1 MRINS
6 SKPKISEY
14 NFLRLLSS
22 TMIIQKQGVIINKY
36 DLEKNL
42 YYFYDNPY
50 FNFLFEDVCKRENID
65 NNYVDLNVA
74 FQTAYTFGLLI
85 LIQDSGDVRA
95 IINLT
100 EEEALKINSEFDFND
115 VLAMNK
121 LCEEL
126 KGLKKDYLFKDF
138 SKSEFKVTE
147 KVRKDA
153 IENPQ
158 KYSGCEARIRM
169 SKFYTDEEYSR
180 YLEESL
186 NRELPSQKKLCKRK

>member
-50 FNFLFEDVCKRENID
+50 FNFLFEDVCKRNNID

-100 EEEALKINSEFDFND
+100 EEEAMKINSEFDSNEII
-115 VLAMNK
+115 AM
-121 LCEEL
+121 
-126 KGLKKDYLFKDF
+126 
-138 SKSEFKVTE
+138 
-147 KVRKDA
+147 
-153 IENPQ
+153 
-158 KYSGCEARIRM
+158 
-169 SKFYTDEEYSR
+169 
-180 YLEESL
+180 
-186 NRELPSQKKLCKRK
+186 KKLCDELKNLKEEKSLVLTKIKKVNIK

>member
-22 TMIIQKQGVIINKY
+22 NMIIQKQGVIINKY

-100 EEEALKINSEFDFND
+100 EEEAMKINSEFDSNEII
-115 VLAMNK
+115 AM
-121 LCEEL
+121 
-126 KGLKKDYLFKDF
+126 
-138 SKSEFKVTE
+138 
-147 KVRKDA
+147 
-153 IENPQ
+153 
-158 KYSGCEARIRM
+158 
-169 SKFYTDEEYSR
+169 
-180 YLEESL
+180 
-186 NRELPSQKKLCKRK
+186 KKLCDELKNLKEEKSLVLTKTKKVNIK

>member
-36 DLEKNL
+36 DLEKKL
-42 YYFYDNPY
+42 YYFYNNPY

-100 EEEALKINSEFDFND
+100 EEEAMKINSEFDSNEII
-115 VLAMNK
+115 AM
-121 LCEEL
+121 
-126 KGLKKDYLFKDF
+126 
-138 SKSEFKVTE
+138 
-147 KVRKDA
+147 
-153 IENPQ
+153 
-158 KYSGCEARIRM
+158 
-169 SKFYTDEEYSR
+169 
-180 YLEESL
+180 
-186 NRELPSQKKLCKRK
+186 KKLCDELKNLKEEKSLVLTKTKKVNIK

>member
-100 EEEALKINSEFDFND
+100 EEEAMKINSEFDSNEII
-115 VLAMNK
+115 AM
-121 LCEEL
+121 
-126 KGLKKDYLFKDF
+126 
-138 SKSEFKVTE
+138 
-147 KVRKDA
+147 
-153 IENPQ
+153 
-158 KYSGCEARIRM
+158 
-169 SKFYTDEEYSR
+169 
-180 YLEESL
+180 
-186 NRELPSQKKLCKRK
+186 KKLCDELKNLKEDKSVVLTKTKKVNIK

>member
-22 TMIIQKQGVIINKY
+22 TMIIQKQGVIIDKY

-50 FNFLFEDVCKRENID
+50 LNFLFEDVCKRENID

-100 EEEALKINSEFDFND
+100 EEEAMKINSEFDSNEII
-115 VLAMNK
+115 AM
-121 LCEEL
+121 
-126 KGLKKDYLFKDF
+126 
-138 SKSEFKVTE
+138 
-147 KVRKDA
+147 
-153 IENPQ
+153 
-158 KYSGCEARIRM
+158 
-169 SKFYTDEEYSR
+169 
-180 YLEESL
+180 
-186 NRELPSQKKLCKRK
+186 KKLCDELKNLKEEKSLVLTKTKKVNIK

>member
-36 DLEKNL
+36 DLEKNI

-100 EEEALKINSEFDFND
+100 EEEAMKINSEFDSNEII
-115 VLAMNK
+115 AM
-121 LCEEL
+121 
-126 KGLKKDYLFKDF
+126 
-138 SKSEFKVTE
+138 
-147 KVRKDA
+147 
-153 IENPQ
+153 
-158 KYSGCEARIRM
+158 
-169 SKFYTDEEYSR
+169 
-180 YLEESL
+180 
-186 NRELPSQKKLCKRK
+186 KKLCDELKNLKEEKSLVLTKIKKVNIK

>member
-74 FQTAYTFGLLI
+74 FQTAYTFCLLI

-100 EEEALKINSEFDFND
+100 EEEAMKINSEFDSNEII
-115 VLAMNK
+115 AM
-121 LCEEL
+121 
-126 KGLKKDYLFKDF
+126 
-138 SKSEFKVTE
+138 
-147 KVRKDA
+147 
-153 IENPQ
+153 
-158 KYSGCEARIRM
+158 
-169 SKFYTDEEYSR
+169 
-180 YLEESL
+180 
-186 NRELPSQKKLCKRK
+186 KKLCDELKNLKEEKSLVLTKIKKVNIK

>member
-6 SKPKISEY
+6 LKPKISEY

-22 TMIIQKQGVIINKY
+22 NIIIQKQGVIINKY

-100 EEEALKINSEFDFND
+100 EEEAMKINSEFDSNEII
-115 VLAMNK
+115 AM
-121 LCEEL
+121 
-126 KGLKKDYLFKDF
+126 
-138 SKSEFKVTE
+138 
-147 KVRKDA
+147 
-153 IENPQ
+153 
-158 KYSGCEARIRM
+158 
-169 SKFYTDEEYSR
+169 
-180 YLEESL
+180 
-186 NRELPSQKKLCKRK
+186 KKLCDELKNLKEEKSLVLTKIKKVNIK

>member
-95 IINLT
+95 IIDLT
-100 EEEALKINSEFDFND
+100 EEEAMKINSEFDSNEII
-115 VLAMNK
+115 AM
-121 LCEEL
+121 
-126 KGLKKDYLFKDF
+126 
-138 SKSEFKVTE
+138 
-147 KVRKDA
+147 
-153 IENPQ
+153 
-158 KYSGCEARIRM
+158 
-169 SKFYTDEEYSR
+169 
-180 YLEESL
+180 
-186 NRELPSQKKLCKRK
+186 KKLCDELKNLKEEKSLVLTKIKKVNIK

>member
-22 TMIIQKQGVIINKY
+22 NMIIQKQGVIINKY

-100 EEEALKINSEFDFND
+100 EEEAMKINSEFDSNEII
-115 VLAMNK
+115 AM
-121 LCEEL
+121 
-126 KGLKKDYLFKDF
+126 
-138 SKSEFKVTE
+138 
-147 KVRKDA
+147 
-153 IENPQ
+153 
-158 KYSGCEARIRM
+158 
-169 SKFYTDEEYSR
+169 
-180 YLEESL
+180 
-186 NRELPSQKKLCKRK
+186 KKLCDELKNLKEEKSLVLTKIKKVNIK

>member
-36 DLEKNL
+36 DLEKKL

-74 FQTAYTFGLLI
+74 FQTAYTFCLLI

-100 EEEALKINSEFDFND
+100 EEEAMKINSEFDSNEII
-115 VLAMNK
+115 AM
-121 LCEEL
+121 
-126 KGLKKDYLFKDF
+126 
-138 SKSEFKVTE
+138 
-147 KVRKDA
+147 
-153 IENPQ
+153 
-158 KYSGCEARIRM
+158 
-169 SKFYTDEEYSR
+169 
-180 YLEESL
+180 
-186 NRELPSQKKLCKRK
+186 KKLCDELKNLKEEKSLVLTKIKKVNIK

>member
-100 EEEALKINSEFDFND
+100 EEEAMKINSEFDSNEII
-115 VLAMNK
+115 AM
-121 LCEEL
+121 
-126 KGLKKDYLFKDF
+126 
-138 SKSEFKVTE
+138 
-147 KVRKDA
+147 
-153 IENPQ
+153 
-158 KYSGCEARIRM
+158 
-169 SKFYTDEEYSR
+169 
-180 YLEESL
+180 
-186 NRELPSQKKLCKRK
+186 KKLCDELKNLKEEKSLVLTKTKKVNIK

>member
-100 EEEALKINSEFDFND
+100 EEEAMKINSEFDSNEII
-115 VLAMNK
+115 AM
-121 LCEEL
+121 
-126 KGLKKDYLFKDF
+126 
-138 SKSEFKVTE
+138 
-147 KVRKDA
+147 
-153 IENPQ
+153 
-158 KYSGCEARIRM
+158 
-169 SKFYTDEEYSR
+169 
-180 YLEESL
+180 
-186 NRELPSQKKLCKRK
+186 KKLCDEIKNLKEEKSLVLTKTKKVNIK